1 MNNRLRLTFLIA
13 LLCTGITFTV
23 SLVIKQ
29 IGTPL
34 PPSLAPL
41 LGLVGKPVQSV
52 DHLVTR
58 IINVSDI
65 DERELGEVL
74 HARYAA
80 KYTNAK
86 YASDIQYLNELIQRL
101 SVRAQK
107 PFKYRVYLLPYDQPN
122 AIALPG
128 GVILITRG
136 MLQVINSEAELV
148 SVLAHEQGHIELGHC
163 LDAVKFQLL
172 AEKVDNKTLGAIA
185 DYAVYILV
193 SHYFSKTQEDDADE
207 YAYTALLYSPY
218 DPCGV
223 GQAFNSLLQWQQ
235 QYTKQPA
242 QRHDINPLRDLLI
255 SHPPLELRIAKYQQ
269 RAEAWWQLH
278 PNEERH
284 LGVENLRD
292 RIIVQS
298 P

>member
-101 SVRAQK
+101 SARAQK

-269 RAEAWWQLH
+269 RAEVWWRLH
-278 PNEERH
+278 LNEERH

>member
-101 SVRAQK
+101 SARAQK

-122 AIALPG
+122 AMALPG

-136 MLQVINSEAELV
+136 MLQVISSEAELV

-269 RAEAWWQLH
+269 RAEVWWRLH

-292 RIIVQS
+292 RIIIQS

>member
-101 SVRAQK
+101 SAKAQK
-107 PFKYRVYLLPYDQPN
+107 PFTYRVYLLPYDQPN
-122 AIALPG
+122 AMALPG

-193 SHYFSKTQEDDADE
+193 SYYFSKTQEDDADE

-269 RAEAWWQLH
+269 RAEVWWRLH
-278 PNEERH
+278 LNEERH

>member
-29 IGTPL
+29 VGTPL

-101 SVRAQK
+101 SARAQK
-107 PFKYRVYLLPYDQPN
+107 PFKYRVYMLPYDQPN
-122 AIALPG
+122 AMALPG

-136 MLQVINSEAELV
+136 MLQVISSEAELV

-269 RAEAWWQLH
+269 RAEVWWRLH
-278 PNEERH
+278 LNEERH

>member
-101 SVRAQK
+101 SAKAQK
-107 PFKYRVYLLPYDQPN
+107 PFTYRVYLLPYDQPN
-122 AIALPG
+122 AMALPG

-193 SHYFSKTQEDDADE
+193 SYYFSKTQEDDADE

-218 DPCGV
+218 DPRGV
-223 GQAFNSLLQWQQ
+223 GQAFTSLLQWQQ

-242 QRHDINPLRDLLI
+242 QRRDINPLRDLCI

-269 RAEAWWQLH
+269 RAEAWWRLH
-278 PNEERH
+278 PSEERP

-292 RIIVQS
+292 RVIVQS

>member
-101 SVRAQK
+101 SARAQK
-107 PFKYRVYLLPYDQPN
+107 PFKYRVYMLPYDQPN
-122 AIALPG
+122 AMALPG

-136 MLQVINSEAELV
+136 MLQVISSEAELV

-269 RAEAWWQLH
+269 RAEVWWRLH
-278 PNEERH
+278 LNEERH